1 MRIVV
6 VAVLSAFVIA
16 ACSGADGGSG
26 TTATTA
32 GSQGSG
38 PVDVEFLTGEL
49 PESLPGDFP
58 IPAQGVI
65 GSGMINRTAGTTEL
79 IIRIPA
85 PVPVATKFYEDNFEA
100 RDYEVTSSDAK
111 GADGWVIGFAKDDV
125 TGTVELSSIGVDIS
139 QAVIRAET

>member
-1 MRIVV
+1 MRIVI
-6 VAVLSAFVIA
+6 VAVVTALAVV
-16 ACSGADGGSG
+16 ACSGDDDGSG
-26 TTATTA
+26 ATTTA

-85 PVPVATKFYEDNFEA
+85 LVPAATKFYEDNFEA
-100 RDYEVTSSDAK
+100 RDYEVTSSAAK
-111 GADGWVIGFAKDDV
+111 GADGWVIGFAKDDL
-125 TGTVELSSIGVDIS
+125 TGTVELSPIGVDLS